1 MHVMTK
7 EGNQEGVNERQG
19 PLNEGSKSAREKRFY
34 QTTKELNMP
43 LTGGYDKTKEVRKIP
58 RGSVHNSRDK
68 QTL

>member
-1 MHVMTK
+1 MEVMTK

-19 PLNEGSKSAREKRFY
+19 PLNEGRKSARKKRFY

-58 RGSVHNSRDK
+58 RSSVHNSGDK
-68 QTL
+68 QTF